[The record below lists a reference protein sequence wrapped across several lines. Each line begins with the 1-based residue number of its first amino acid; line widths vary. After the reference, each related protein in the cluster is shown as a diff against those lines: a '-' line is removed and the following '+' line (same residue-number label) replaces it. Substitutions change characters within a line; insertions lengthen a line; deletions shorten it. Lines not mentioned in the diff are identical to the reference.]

1 MMNLKYGST
10 KNCIIGESVLSGKLS
25 KGLILQIIAAVA
37 ILSLPSLIHTGSYI
51 IADAPAPKEGVE
63 MPPEGHEKLS
73 EGLFFIVLDGGRRD
87 MMKDPNLM
95 PTLNSMTSNNG
106 TYIDVFTNP
115 LTMTASCVKEMA
127 TGIPSRPNEGL
138 SNFHPEHPGTPDG
151 WSLASS
157 YDGDNDGIADNEFA
171 IVGDYVWGDLY
182 AENDEINFMKHRYG
196 HGDYMRGDTE
206 SFETINSWLDG
217 EIPASNTKEDVVFD
231 RTPNVIVAHLSGL
244 DSTGHRYGSKDS
256 TEYMDKLKWLDDN
269 FAIIFEKVRLNYS
282 NWTVVVT
289 SDHGLTDTGQ
299 HGSPDEII
307 REVGAWVWGPNI
319 KKGHTVEKQIDQRDL
334 ATLPSLLLSLPLPHA
349 NHGKF
354 PLDMLDITP
363 ENKQQLEQWNWDAT
377 VQRNEWMEE
386 NDHPYVE
393 GLTSEVV
400 EWEEISPEEMGIRN
414 IDLLLSG
421 LFFIL
426 ICSAVMF
433 LMNKNGFTNKET
445 YGCGAVLGLIF
456 AVSSYIAANRQV
468 LVGIFYPLGNIA
480 PYSVAVLSLFLISTK
495 SENKKVINAA
505 ICMLFATIVLMLSF
519 VETRFS
525 ALGLLL
531 IAMIGMPIFRS
542 IDVKDKSTNK
552 LKIFYVIVMIPTI
565 FLTHSRSIGFSLPR
579 MMIYFT
585 FEQSLLSVL
594 FGSTL
599 ILISTMFFLSR
610 NEKISKN
617 SHRATIAIMFTA
629 IPALIAQESNFID
642 WILLT
647 GLIISVLF
655 ASYLAFRKNENAH
668 DIYLYSTLFWLTM
681 TWGGWACAAT
691 MVMYASFESFLG
703 KELKLLTE
711 KCEILHREIA
721 RNVIIALFPL
731 VVWFTWWAALGQIDG
746 LGHPRDVDP
755 GNIFLNGGY
764 IGDRFSPSNAWVGF
778 MGAGATVA
786 MSMMWWSLFN
796 KMGWPVHYV
805 ALLLVARI
813 SLISLQLSVSP
824 NLPRL
829 IFKISWD
836 IIFAL
841 GLLGFMAHIL
851 LYNYLRDRS
860 NTKVSKSL

>member
-1 MMNLKYGST
+1 MMKVKYMSV
-10 KNCIIGESVLSGKLS
+10 KIYFIGESVLGERLS
-25 KGLILQIIAAVA
+25 KGLIFQIIAAIA
-37 ILSLPSLIHTGSYI
+37 ILALPSLIHTGSYI

-63 MPPEGHEKLS
+63 MPPEGLEKLS
-73 EGLFFIVLDGGRRD
+73 EGLFFIVIDGGRRD

-95 PTLNSMTSNNG
+95 PTLNSRTSNNG

-157 YDGDNDGIADNEFA
+157 YDGDNDGKADNEFA

-182 AENDEINFMKHRYG
+182 ADNDKINFMKHRYG
-196 HGDYMRGDTE
+196 HSDYMKGDEE
-206 SFETINSWLDG
+206 SFETINKWLDG
-217 EIPASNTKEDVVFD
+217 EIPKSNTKVDIVFD
-231 RTPNVIVAHLSGL
+231 KTPNVIVAHLSGL
-244 DSTGHRYGSKDS
+244 DSTGHRYGSKES
-256 TEYMDKLKWLDDN
+256 PEYMDKLKWLDDN
-269 FAIIFEKVRLNYS
+269 FAIIFEKVPK

-319 KKGHTVEKQIDQRDL
+319 KEGYVVEKQIDQRDL

-349 NHGKF
+349 NHGIF
-354 PLDMLDITP
+354 PLDMLNVSQDNI
-363 ENKQQLEQWNWDAT
+363 QILEQWNWDAT
-377 VQRNEWMEE
+377 VQRNNWMEE
-386 NDHPYVE
+386 NGHPYVE
-393 GLTSEVV
+393 GLTSETIQ
-400 EWEEISPEEMGIRN
+400 WEEISPEEMGIRN
-414 IDLLLSG
+414 VDLLLSG

-426 ICSAVMF
+426 ICGSVMF
-433 LMNKNGFTNKET
+433 LMSKNGFSNKIT
-445 YGCGAVLGLIF
+445 FRSGAALALIF
-456 AVSSYIAANRQV
+456 SIVSFFAANRQT
-468 LVGIFYPLGNIA
+468 LVALFYPLGNIA
-480 PYSVAVLSLFLISTK
+480 PYSVAGLSLFLISTK
-495 SENKKVINAA
+495 SDNQKTINT
-505 ICMLFATIVLMLSF
+505 CVCLLFASIAFMLSY

-531 IAMIGMPIFRS
+531 LLMIGMPIFRS
-542 IDVKDKSTNK
+542 VDVKDKSTNV
-552 LKIFYVIVMIPTI
+552 LKIFYIVAMIPII
-565 FLTHSRSIGFSLPR
+565 FLSHYRAIGFSLPR
-579 MMIYFT
+579 IMIYFT
-585 FEQSLLSVL
+585 FEQSIPAVL
-594 FGSTL
+594 FGSAL
-599 ILISTMFFLSR
+599 ILISILLFMSR
-610 NEKISKN
+610 NQKIN
-617 SHRATIAIMFTA
+617 QTSHKATIAIMFTA
-629 IPALIAQESNFID
+629 IPTLISLESNFID
-642 WILLT
+642 WILLS
-647 GLIISVLF
+647 GLIISVLY
-655 ASYLAFRKNENAH
+655 ASYLTLRKKDNAH
-668 DIYLYSTLFWLTM
+668 DIFLYCTLFWLTM

-691 MVMYASFESFLG
+691 MIMYASIESFLG
-703 KELKLLTE
+703 NELKFLTE
-711 KCEILHREIA
+711 KCQLLHKEIA

-746 LGHPRDVDP
+746 FGHPRDVDP

-786 MSMMWWSLFN
+786 MSMMWWGLFN

-805 ALLLVARI
+805 ALLLVTRI

-851 LYNYLRDRS
+851 LYNYLTNR
-860 NTKVSKSL
+860 KKPEVSQSL